1 MNLQHFSAILW
12 LRWRLSMNQLRKGGI
27 ANVVVLVIIIAF
39 VALAGVSLFAGGL
52 AVGWLVLGRVSPYVL
67 LLVWDGIA
75 VAFLFFWLIGL
86 MAELQRTEVFSLDKF
101 LHLPVSLSG
110 VFFMNYLGSLLRL
123 SLVIFVPAMIGLSIG
138 LVISR
143 GPSMLWLFP
152 LIAAFLLM
160 VTALTYQFQGWL
172 ASLMSN
178 PRRRRTIVVVATLI
192 IILIAQIPNLV
203 QLMISREREG
213 RRHAAPESAQRQELK
228 RQLDAKEITPEQFKK
243 RSNDLAREEKEKRER
258 ETEEELQRIGHN
270 AQLMSAAVPPG
281 WLPLG
286 VMAAGEGKFLIP
298 LATTIGLALI
308 GSASLWRAYR
318 TTIRIYTGQYSAKP
332 GTVAKPQPVEKKW
345 DGQPGFMEKQLPFI
359 SEQAAAVALAGFRSL
374 LRAPEAKLLLLSP
387 IIIVVVFGTM
397 LYTRGSDWSP
407 KVNGF
412 LPYAAVMM
420 TLMSFVQLSGNLFGF
435 DRGGYR
441 VFVLSPA
448 PRRDILLGKNL
459 AIAPYAIGISWLMTL
474 LLAIFRRIYVSQVL
488 AMIPQAIAMYLIFC
502 LLANWLSIYS
512 PLPIKAGSLKSMS
525 PRFANILMQLGF
537 VFVFPMALAPSM
549 VPMVLELLLPSEGW
563 ASYIPLCLILS
574 VVELVVV
581 VFVYR
586 LLLTTQ
592 GDLLQSREQAILEVV
607 TKTE

>member
-27 ANVVVLVIIIAF
+27 ANVVVLVIIFATVAIAG
-39 VALAGVSLFAGGL
+39 AGLFAGGL
-52 AVGWLVLGRVSPYVL
+52 ASGWLVLGQVSPFVL
-67 LLVWDGIA
+67 LLIWDGIA

-86 MAELQRTEVFSLDKF
+86 MAELQRTEVFSLEKF

-110 VFFMNYLGSLLRL
+110 IFFMNYLGSLLRL
-123 SLVIFVPAMIGLSIG
+123 SLIVFVPAMIGLSIG

-172 ASLMSN
+172 AALMSN
-178 PRRRRTIVVVATLI
+178 PRRRRTIVVIATLI
-192 IILIAQIPNLV
+192 IILIAQVPNLV

-213 RRHAAPESAQRQELK
+213 RPVAPVSAQRQELK
-228 RQLDAKEITPEQFKK
+228 RQLDAKAIAPEQFQK
-243 RSNDLAREEKEKRER
+243 RSADLTREEKEKRER
-258 ETEEELQRIGHN
+258 ENEEELQRIGHN
-270 AQLMSAAVPPG
+270 AQLVSAVVPPG

-286 VMAAGEGKFLIP
+286 VMAAGEGQFLIP

-308 GSASLWRAYR
+308 GSASLWRAYH

-332 GTVAKPQPVEKKW
+332 GVVAKPQPVEKKW
-345 DGQPGFMEKQLPFI
+345 DGRPGFIEKQLPFV
-359 SEQAAAVALAGFRSL
+359 SEQTAAVALAGFRSL

-387 IIIVVVFGTM
+387 IILVVVFGTM
-397 LYTRGSDWSP
+397 LYTRGSTWSP

-448 PRRDILLGKNL
+448 SRRDIILGKNL
-459 AIAPYAIGISWLMTL
+459 AIAPYAIGICWLMTL
-474 LLAIFRRIYVSQVL
+474 LLAIFRRMYVSQVL
-488 AMIPQAIAMYLIFC
+488 AMIPQAISMYLVYCI
-502 LLANWLSIYS
+502 LANWLSIYS
-512 PLPIKAGSLKSMS
+512 PMPIKAGSLKPMS
-525 PRFANILMQLGF
+525 PRFANILMQIGF

-549 VPMVLELLLPSEGW
+549 LPMVLELFMPSEGW

-574 VVELVVV
+574 IVELVVV

-592 GDLLQSREQAILEVV
+592 GDLLQAREQAILEVV

>member
-39 VALAGVSLFAGGL
+39 VALAGVGLFAGGL
-52 AVGWLVLGRVSPYVL
+52 AVGWLVLGRVSPFVL

-123 SLVIFVPAMIGLSIG
+123 SLVIFVPAMIGMSIG

-172 ASLMSN
+172 AALMSN

-228 RQLDAKEITPEQFKK
+228 RQLDAKAITPEQFQK
-243 RSNDLAREEKEKRER
+243 RSADLTREEKKKRER
-258 ETEEELQRIGHN
+258 EYEEELQRIGHN
-270 AQLMSAAVPPG
+270 AQLISAAVPPG

-359 SEQAAAVALAGFRSL
+359 SEQAAAVALAGFRTL

-474 LLAIFRRIYVSQVL
+474 LLAIFRRIYVSQIL

-502 LLANWLSIYS
+502 ILANWLSIYS

-574 VVELVVV
+574 IVELVVV
-581 VFVYR
+581 VLVYR